1 MVAIPKSQGVQ
12 QGRATE
18 TGIKPASIAQSQV
31 VPNAI
36 SQFGKTV
43 SNIGFQEMQ
52 RQAIQERKEKEEY
65 QTSQAL
71 DARNQ
76 IRSFDNN
83 SNIALRELPDNQ
95 DTIKNF
101 KRQAL
106 EKREGLLSTLND
118 SFEGDKRLQKVL
130 KQEYDTSKVAF
141 EYGVDQ
147 ELSRK
152 KHKYKTNEMYSS
164 IYKIKDR
171 YNSAE
176 TDVEMDQI
184 LSDLDETL
192 AFGMGSNIIDAK
204 GIEGIEKDIK
214 ASREKKLK
222 LQDDLINKAQKLR
235 LTDPWGFVKKFD
247 SDPTPEV
254 DFADISNSA
263 ETLQDRIEF
272 VNKKNSEYGIQ
283 IPILDDLET
292 KSFINDL
299 EVSTP
304 EESSRYLNALGKN
317 ITDEQ
322 KIRLARDIFKENK
335 SIGLAVSISDEDPR
349 TAADII
355 AGNKAIK
362 DKVLTMPSSNA
373 LRTRFLTTVG
383 KAIVQQDYRQAG
395 IEAVTSVYANK
406 AVLNN
411 VNDTSV
417 DRNLL
422 KESIKQVFGDII
434 KVNDSRI
441 TGFRKADGQ
450 FISEDDFEDFFDGLD
465 RDKIMNVQGDMP
477 RLANGTELNIESLK
491 DADLVVVG
499 DGLYTVNL
507 FDEFAVDKQG
517 NPFVLNLKGIYNQ
530 Q

>member
-12 QGRATE
+12 QGRTTE
-18 TGIKPASIAQSQV
+18 TGLRPASMAQSQV

-43 SNIGFQEMQ
+43 SNVGFKGIQ
-52 RQAIQERKEKEEY
+52 RQAILERKEKEEY

-76 IRSFDNN
+76 IRSFDND

-141 EYGVDQ
+141 EYEVDQ

-152 KHKYKTNEMYSS
+152 KKNYKTNEMYSS

-171 YNSAE
+171 YDSAE
-176 TDVEMDQI
+176 TEAEMALI
-184 LSDLDETL
+184 LSDLNETL
-192 AFGMGSNIIDAK
+192 AYGMGSNLIDAK

-214 ASREKKLK
+214 ESREKKIK
-222 LQDDLINKAQKLR
+222 LQTDLLEKAQKLR
-235 LTDPWGFVKKFD
+235 LNDQWGFVKKFD
-247 SDPTPEV
+247 SDPAPEV

-263 ETLQDRIEF
+263 ETLQKRIEF
-272 VNKKNSEYGIQ
+272 IDKKNSEYNLQ
-283 IPILDDLET
+283 LPILDDMET
-292 KSFINDL
+292 KSFVKDL

-304 EESSRYLNALGKN
+304 EESSRHLNALGKN

-322 KIRLARDIFKENK
+322 KIRLAKDVFKENK
-335 SIGLAVSISDEDPR
+335 SIGLAISISDEDPR

-373 LRTRFLTTVG
+373 LRSRILAKIG
-383 KAIVQQDYRQAG
+383 KAVVQQDYRQAG
-395 IEAVTSVYANK
+395 IEAVTSIYANK
-406 AVLNN
+406 AVLSNL
-411 VNDTSV
+411 NDTVVSSTQ
-417 DRNLL
+417 L

-434 KVNDSRI
+434 KVNDSQI

-465 RDKIMNVQGDMP
+465 RDKIMIVQGDVP
-477 RLANGTELNIESLK
+477 RLANGKELNIESLK

-499 DGLYTVNL
+499 DGLYTINL
-507 FDEFAVDKQG
+507 FDEFAVDQQG
-517 NPFVLNLKGIYNQ
+517 NPFILNLKEIHNR
-530 Q
+530 